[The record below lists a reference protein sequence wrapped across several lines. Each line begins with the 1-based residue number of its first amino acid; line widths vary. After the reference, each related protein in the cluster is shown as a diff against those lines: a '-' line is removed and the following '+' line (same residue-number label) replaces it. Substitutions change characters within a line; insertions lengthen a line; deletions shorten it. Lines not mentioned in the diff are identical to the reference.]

1 MFPDSIFN
9 SKMDD
14 DKDVEDDAFFEDYED
29 ELPEYGTL
37 PNYGENPLALSDYSS
52 LPLDLPDYQA
62 LNSEDKFSD
71 ALEEFLKEYDTFTKP
86 KDDLHRDEEA
96 TFEKILS
103 DIAVGSDLNSFPKDT
118 VEYDDE
124 YDYEYEEEHIE
135 SQTEAEIPSWPGH
148 HVNHRTHSVPEFAN
162 QLIIQQRE
170 GSGHRSRTSTT
181 PLPMPG
187 FLDTLPRATTEPE
200 SSTETKLDAN
210 LYKNHKPFFTS
221 SEAVYSDK
229 HQNPNHG
236 IKEVLMVLNATG
248 KDSIIDGTKYVDAIK
263 AQKEES
269 REGYYPEHATEFD
282 RVDFGSNGDIDKPE
296 EALGQKN
303 DAEKTLTMDLD
314 NILHSS
320 EASNESDNIQTNHK
334 QHSDSYSNENTDDQ
348 VKEEIEKI
356 ETKDLIANRDVASFY
371 PIPENEEDSEQEFT
385 TESLID
391 VYENLSNMIDSWDA
405 DSFGIEKKDEF
416 IEEIVEE
423 EERVYEPE
431 EYNSLYEDSTED
443 FPLKSFMTEPTQS
456 MIRNDA
462 NISKV
467 DESGLNPEKLAYILI
482 GVCWGLSILC
492 LIVVAVSIGYKSE
505 THYRLEEPR
514 RKHIRLIKANNSDED
529 SSSNTSEQDDKS
541 RAKLG
546 NWFTGKHTIQTM
558 ERKSN
563 LVFPTSVYL
572 DNLASSATHS
582 ELSRSNSSR
591 SQSPSVGSENHVNL
605 FEVEAQNSD
614 SGDYNEGSLS
624 SINSVKTDPNLVRQ
638 DADSMESN
646 SDEANKKKKAYKS
659 GKSKSSYA
667 VSSTKFS
674 KGEQN
679 LSQIGLPEGQERF
692 RFISQTPTGRRNS
705 NATMGSNHEN
715 IKDSSEIT
723 WSQNSDRLI

>member
-1 MFPDSIFN
+1 M
-9 SKMDD
+9 
-14 DKDVEDDAFFEDYED
+14 
-29 ELPEYGTL
+29 
-37 PNYGENPLALSDYSS
+37 
-52 LPLDLPDYQA
+52 
-62 LNSEDKFSD
+62 
-71 ALEEFLKEYDTFTKP
+71 
-86 KDDLHRDEEA
+86 
-96 TFEKILS
+96 
-103 DIAVGSDLNSFPKDT
+103 
-118 VEYDDE
+118 
-124 YDYEYEEEHIE
+124 
-135 SQTEAEIPSWPGH
+135 
-148 HVNHRTHSVPEFAN
+148 
-162 QLIIQQRE
+162 
-170 GSGHRSRTSTT
+170 
-181 PLPMPG
+181 
-187 FLDTLPRATTEPE
+187 
-200 SSTETKLDAN
+200 
-210 LYKNHKPFFTS
+210 
-221 SEAVYSDK
+221 
-229 HQNPNHG
+229 
-236 IKEVLMVLNATG
+236 
-248 KDSIIDGTKYVDAIK
+248 
-263 AQKEES
+263 
-269 REGYYPEHATEFD
+269 
-282 RVDFGSNGDIDKPE
+282 
-296 EALGQKN
+296 
-303 DAEKTLTMDLD
+303 
-314 NILHSS
+314 
-320 EASNESDNIQTNHK
+320 
-334 QHSDSYSNENTDDQ
+334 
-348 VKEEIEKI
+348 
-356 ETKDLIANRDVASFY
+356 
-371 PIPENEEDSEQEFT
+371 
-385 TESLID
+385 
-391 VYENLSNMIDSWDA
+391 
-405 DSFGIEKKDEF
+405 
-416 IEEIVEE
+416 
-423 EERVYEPE
+423 
-431 EYNSLYEDSTED
+431 
-443 FPLKSFMTEPTQS
+443 
-456 MIRNDA
+456 
-462 NISKV
+462 
-467 DESGLNPEKLAYILI
+467 
-482 GVCWGLSILC
+482 CCGLSILC